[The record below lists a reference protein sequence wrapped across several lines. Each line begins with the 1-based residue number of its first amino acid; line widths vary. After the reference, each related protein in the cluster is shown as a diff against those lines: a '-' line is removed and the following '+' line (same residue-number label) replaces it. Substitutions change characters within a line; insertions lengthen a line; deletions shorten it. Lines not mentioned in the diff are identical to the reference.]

1 MRISRYGLQS
11 AIAGRPAWA
20 QPWPRGP
27 AAIAAQHMLMTSKI
41 KGKQLVDNE
50 ALSCLLVL
58 LFLDDPRL
66 NTGRLHRVL
75 RNLCYHANTRQ
86 WVIRVSFFLVFLCI
100 LSCFAYFLTY

>member
-1 MRISRYGLQS
+1 MRLTSRYGLQS
-11 AIAGRPAWA
+11 AIAGGRPAWA

-86 WVIRVSFFLVFLCI
+86 WVIKVRFL
-100 LSCFAYFLTY
+100 LTNISSNNI